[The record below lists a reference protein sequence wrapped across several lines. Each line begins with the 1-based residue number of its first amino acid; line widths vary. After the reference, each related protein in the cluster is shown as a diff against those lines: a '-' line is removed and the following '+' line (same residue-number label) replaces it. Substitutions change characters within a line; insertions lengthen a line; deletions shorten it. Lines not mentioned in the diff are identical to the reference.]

1 MAGHRAAERLALALA
16 HEHALDAR
24 ITFVE
29 EGHTYYLDGVAL
41 PRSVTGV
48 IDGVASDHF
57 DPDAI
62 IAKMKAGRNWPNPA
76 YSDPGGI
83 PWTDDRIRAAWAA
96 NGAAAAELGTDLH
109 SKIELF
115 MNGLPVEYDEAGT
128 NRQEFQYFLRW
139 WEEASKTH
147 EAYRTEWVIFDAD
160 AAVAGSV
167 DFVMR
172 NKTTGKFSIVDWK
185 RCKTKEAGFQKSF
198 GRRFL
203 PPLAHM
209 DEHKSNKWC
218 VQVNVYREM
227 LEKNYGVEVD
237 TMCMVVFHTEND
249 GAEVHT
255 FPRLDVRA
263 LLVPLAK

>member
-16 HEHALDAR
+16 HEHPLDAR
-24 ITFVE
+24 IRFEE
-29 EGHTYYLDGVAL
+29 EGHVYYVDGVAL

-48 IDGVASDHF
+48 ISGVASDHF

-76 YSDPGGI
+76 YCDAAGT
-83 PWTDDRIRAAWAA
+83 PWTDGRIRAAWAD

-109 SKIELF
+109 SKIERF
-115 MNGLPVEYDEAGT
+115 MNGLPVEFDDAGT
-128 NRQEFQYFLRW
+128 NRQEFQYFSNW
-139 WEEASKTH
+139 WEGVSKTH
-147 EAYRTEWVIFDAD
+147 DPYRSEWVIFDAD

-172 NKTTGKFSIVDWK
+172 NKATGKFSIVDWK
-185 RCKTKEAGFQKSF
+185 RCKSKEAGFKKSF

-209 DEHKSNKWC
+209 EEHKSNKWC

-227 LEKNYGVEVD
+227 LEKNYGIEVD
-237 TMCMVVFHTEND
+237 SMCMVVFHTENE
-249 GAEVHT
+249 GAEVHA
-255 FPRLDVRA
+255 FPRIDVRA
-263 LLVPLAK
+263 LLVPL